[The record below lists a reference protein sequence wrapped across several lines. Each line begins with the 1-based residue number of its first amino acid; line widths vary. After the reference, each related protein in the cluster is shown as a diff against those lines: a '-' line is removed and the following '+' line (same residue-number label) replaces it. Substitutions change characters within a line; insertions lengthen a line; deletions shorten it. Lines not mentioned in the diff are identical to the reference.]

1 MDQLAILADK
11 YYPKSMLAEYELGL
25 MYEKQEDYK
34 KAMKRYQNASQMQE
48 IGALTKTMMLE
59 KYDLMLSKNAPK
71 K

>member
-1 MDQLAILADK
+1 
-11 YYPKSMLAEYELGL
+11 MLAEYELGL

-59 KYDLMLSKNAPK
+59 KYDLMLSKIAPK

>member
-1 MDQLAILADK
+1 
-11 YYPKSMLAEYELGL
+11 MLAEYELGL

-59 KYDLMLSKNAPK
+59 KYDLMLSKIAPK
-71 K
+71 NNG